1 MEIGIGQKKYIVL
14 KYVEKT
20 FQAVFEFCFTR
31 FPFPIKLLM
40 CSYQNSKGLGALD
53 FVMANV
59 CGQEHAVGKCSILT
73 LF

>member
-1 MEIGIGQKKYIVL
+1 MEIGIGQKNILFLSML
-14 KYVEKT
+14 KKL
-20 FQAVFEFCFTR
+20 FKQFLSSDVF
-31 FPFPIKLLM
+31 LLEQQGIRST
-40 CSYQNSKGLGALD
+40 CID